1 MPVSNLTTNISTWY
15 QSVIA
20 GSSIWSA
27 IGFAAVALLVLFIMV
42 LIVRALIRGTR
53 AVLDMIGSRRRKS
66 TQGYGIG
73 ISPINGS
80 GGSKQTKALM
90 AALEDHLADFMF
102 GAPFEVLKAP
112 KLRAKGAKGLRFTA
126 TDWLDK
132 AATDLI
138 VWGERAKSKANELEV
153 EVLSC
158 EGSLTPSEAVHSEGK
173 MPIITDENKATN
185 GPVAAYLIARTL
197 QPGLGNATA
206 FKAEKLAPVADM
218 LFGCLERRETLPER
232 TQLTIETDYCAMALH
247 LGSQEHLLRVAEL
260 RRARL
265 SGAGPIPY
273 EIEVPA
279 RIDLGQAL
287 MGLSGKKFDPV
298 RVREAMDH
306 LKAAVDLL
314 RMDPNLQL
322 AAATSA
328 AVQRGQAMLE
338 SRQRFSVTG
347 GGNL

>member
-1 MPVSNLTTNISTWY
+1 MLASNLTTNLSNWY
-15 QSVIA
+15 QSAIA

-27 IGFAAVALLVLFIMV
+27 IGFVAVALFALFVLVV
-42 LIVRALIRGTR
+42 LVRTLIRGIHAITNM
-53 AVLDMIGSRRRKS
+53 VGSRRRKS

-73 ISPINGS
+73 ISPLNGP
-80 GGSKQTKALM
+80 GGAKQTKALM
-90 AALEDHLADFMF
+90 TALDDHLADFMF

-126 TDWLDK
+126 TSWLEK
-132 AATDLI
+132 SSTDLI
-138 VWGERAKSKANELEV
+138 LWGERAKGKSNQLEV
-153 EVLSC
+153 EILSC

-173 MPIITDENKATN
+173 MPIITDENKETN
-185 GPVAAYLIARTL
+185 APISAYLIARTL

-218 LFGCLERRETLPER
+218 LFGCLEKRENLPER
-232 TQLTIETDYCAMALH
+232 TQLTVETDYCAMAIH

-265 SGAGPIPY
+265 SGSEPLPF
-273 EIEVPA
+273 EVEVPA
-279 RIDLGQAL
+279 RIDLGRAL
-287 MGLSGKKFDPV
+287 LGLSNMKFDPV
-298 RVREAMDH
+298 RIREAMDH

-314 RMDPNLQL
+314 RLDPNLQL

-328 AVQRGQAMLE
+328 AVQQGQAMLE
-338 SRQRFSVTG
+338 NRQRFSVTG
-347 GGNL
+347 GGSL